1 MAVKIKPGWFRH
13 CNGNACL
20 AKCQIS
26 AIANDVVVSIV
37 LNGDCGDDDNDAHD
51 NDNDDDDDDDD
62 NVDDFDH
69 VKSDDYKN
77 GDYCCYFF
85 FQGPVRKRTASV
97 ICR

>member
-1 MAVKIKPGWFRH
+1 MVI
-13 CNGNACL
+13 
-20 AKCQIS
+20 
-26 AIANDVVVSIV
+26 VVMMTMMLMIMTKMTI
-37 LNGDCGDDDNDAHD
+37 
-51 NDNDDDDDDDD
+51 DDDDD